1 VRGARVRALLV
12 PSPGG
17 RRGLVRAGREASTG
31 SEVQLGD
38 AIGREIDK
46 IREQLEPLLR
56 RELTGR

>member
-1 VRGARVRALLV
+1 
-12 PSPGG
+12 
-17 RRGLVRAGREASTG
+17 
-31 SEVQLGD
+31 VQLGD